1 MARTDGR
8 QFFVATTRAKGRTD
22 SFRVATLTDPDTGA
36 VGIYPR
42 DYFTTSSARKARIA
56 AEALNN
62 DVAFDQ
68 IDANPTE
75 RALAEMTPQIT
86 SITVNYAAYAGG
98 NKIPLF
104 QRSSFEGDPLDQ
116 AAIDQANAFA
126 DNLAANVPSG
136 RVVVTTV
143 AANGAVNS
151 HQVAADGARAAYA

>member
-22 SFRVATLTDPDTGA
+22 SHRVSTLTDPETGT

-42 DYFTTSSARKARIA
+42 DYFTTSSAVKARIA

-62 DVAFDQ
+62 DVPFDQ

-86 SITVNYAAYAGG
+86 SITVNFAAYAGA

-104 QRSSFEGDPLDQ
+104 TRSSFEGDPLAQ
-116 AAIDQANAFA
+116 AAIDEANAFA
-126 DNLAANVPSG
+126 DTVAANVPSG
-136 RVVVTTV
+136 RVIVTTV
-143 AANGAVNS
+143 GVNGAVTSNK
-151 HQVAADGARAAYA
+151 VGADGTRTAYA